1 MAALGKNSSEICR
14 DKKARQTYK
23 GTESYVCALRCL
35 GETHFSVKKKNF
47 LPIMPFL
54 PKIRN
59 RCLLSGRSRSVFYR
73 FRVSRIKFRDFVL
86 LGMLPG
92 ILKASW

>member
-35 GETHFSVKKKNF
+35 GETHFSVKKKT
-47 LPIMPFL
+47 
-54 PKIRN
+54 
-59 RCLLSGRSRSVFYR
+59 FYR
-73 FRVSRIKFRDFVL
+73 LCLFCQKYAIGVCC
-86 LGMLPG
+86 LGGHAPFFTG
-92 ILKASW
+92 FGYPV